1 MQISHDNIIWM
12 FREYYI
18 FVTVLLTA
26 RQNGV
31 FRQSDGGPQRQANSK
46 TSCH

>member
-12 FREYYI
+12 FRGYYI
-18 FVTVLLTA
+18 FVTVCLTA

-31 FRQSDGGPQRQANSK
+31 FRQSDVGPLPQANSK

>member
-1 MQISHDNIIWM
+1 MQSSHDNVIWIL
-12 FREYYI
+12 RGYYI
-18 FVTVLLTA
+18 FVTVFLTA

-46 TSCH
+46 TSCL

>member
-18 FVTVLLTA
+18 FVTVFLTA

-31 FRQSDGGPQRQANSK
+31 FRQSDGGQQQQANSK